1 MAYIVFAEEVIEGMD
16 LRPYRVETVDEGF
29 ARIMHRMGYSYHFL
43 ESPRGWTLMIT
54 DPAAANSRVPQRSL
68 PRPMTTSYKRPR
80 DARYDLL
87 EQAVDGRINGHVCIH
102 EDEYWRRLEEESS
115 PERARARLAEQREGQ
130 R

>member
-29 ARIMHRMGYSYHFL
+29 ARIMHRTGYSYHFL

-54 DPAAANSRVPQRSL
+54 DPAHPERGI

-102 EDEYWRRLEEESS
+102 EDEYWRRLEQESG
-115 PERARARLAEQREGQ
+115 PVRARR
-130 R
+130 

>member
-16 LRPYRVETVDEGF
+16 IRPYRVQTIDEGF
-29 ARIMHRMGYSYHFL
+29 ARIMFRMGYSYHFL

-54 DPAAANSRVPQRSL
+54 DPAKPERSV

-80 DARYDLL
+80 DARYDLI

-102 EDEYWRRLEEESS
+102 EDEYWRRLEAGEDI
-115 PERARARLAEQREGQ
+115 RRLA
-130 R
+130 

>member
-54 DPAAANSRVPQRSL
+54 DPAKPQRSV

-87 EQAVDGRINGHVCIH
+87 EQAVDGRINGNVCIH
-102 EDEYWRRLEEESS
+102 EDEYWRRLEAGQDIRRE
-115 PERARARLAEQREGQ
+115 RLA
-130 R
+130 